1 MRPSCLAVSLLVF
14 LIFFSS
20 VEGIRLEKSFK
31 PTGNPRLH
39 AVMKNSYGVK
49 GDFIICKE
57 GHCTGTKK
65 KKSHHWMPS
74 IHEDYRGPRR
84 HRPSHH

>member
-1 MRPSCLAVSLLVF
+1 MKPSCLAVSLLVF
-14 LIFFSS
+14 LIFLSS
-20 VEGIRLEKSFK
+20 VEGIRLEESFK
-31 PTGNPRLH
+31 STVHVSALMN
-39 AVMKNSYGVK
+39 NSYGVK
-49 GDFIICKE
+49 GDFIICKQ

-84 HRPSHH
+84 HRPKHH